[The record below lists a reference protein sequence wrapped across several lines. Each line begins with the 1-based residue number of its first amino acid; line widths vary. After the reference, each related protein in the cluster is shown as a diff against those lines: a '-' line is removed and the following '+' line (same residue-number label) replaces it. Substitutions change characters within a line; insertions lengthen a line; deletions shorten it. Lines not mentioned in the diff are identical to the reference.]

1 MSGSAE
7 LLRRQMA
14 VLSQCAGDGP
24 QPFGAL
30 RARLGVAPS
39 TLSRLL
45 RGLVAAE
52 LLRPA
57 GGGYVL
63 APGATR
69 LAVELLGGGRPA
81 GAAQEVVDALARQ
94 TGASAA
100 CWNLDAGRLIL
111 VAKRE
116 VDGGFH
122 YIDRFAHRSPGSS
135 VFGIAILAG
144 QPDGMHGTGAMARAL
159 ARQARRDGLCAGTV
173 PGEADYWRCAAAI
186 RPPGGAACSVG
197 ISRHRQPTTGQA
209 GRDRR
214 CVAAAARQL
223 LQRLSA

>member
-7 LLRRQMA
+7 LLLRQMA
-14 VLSQCAGDGP
+14 VLRQCAGDGP

-52 LLRPA
+52 LLRQA
-57 GGGYVL
+57 DGGYVL

-81 GAAQEVVDALARQ
+81 GAAQDVVDALARQ

-122 YIDRFAHRSPGSS
+122 YLDRFAHRRPASS
-135 VFGIAILAG
+135 VFGIALLAG
-144 QPDGMHGTGAMARAL
+144 QPDGMHGAGSAARAL
-159 ARQARRDGLCAGTV
+159 ARRAVRDGLCTGTV
-173 PGEADYWRCAAAI
+173 PGEAGYWRCAVPL
-186 RPPGGAACSVG
+186 RPPGTAPCSLG
-197 ISRHRQPTTGQA
+197 ISRHRQPTAAQA
-209 GRDRR
+209 ERDRR